1 MKIVEIKEDIRD
13 SSITRDIFD
22 INRISQRLS
31 FYTEFVTDVN
41 FTDYKYIQIL
51 LDKSKTM
58 LCTINYILEN
68 YFSEKQLEERKR
80 GT

>member
-13 SSITRDIFD
+13 SSIVRDVFD

-31 FYTEFVTDVN
+31 LYTEFITDVN
-41 FTDYKYIQIL
+41 FTDYKYTQIL

-58 LCTINYILEN
+58 LCTVNYIMEN
-68 YFSEKQLEERKR
+68 YYNEFLKTLD
-80 GT
+80 